1 MVPNTLLTIV
11 AKINTVSTTH
21 RHHPCTYL
29 GSPDKSQ
36 SVGVALK
43 HFSLALGSLKLPPS
57 EGSVTLALSDQMKL
71 HTLLTCF
78 VWQKECKIRWKEM
91 KKKLWLPGA
100 TPLSPRQD
108 GHSHICTVTVQTHKK
123 AEIPLAAWFCYQR
136 QTWVWKNLSHFFPMF
151 LKKWQISPFCGEGKE
166 KWNNPLKAELSYQEI
181 DVMHRNTWAI
191 LEWVLNYAK
200 CCTLSK
206 KTDQLVVLLPE
217 NV

>member
-1 MVPNTLLTIV
+1 
-11 AKINTVSTTH
+11 
-21 RHHPCTYL
+21 
-29 GSPDKSQ
+29 
-36 SVGVALK
+36 
-43 HFSLALGSLKLPPS
+43 
-57 EGSVTLALSDQMKL
+57 MKL

-91 KKKLWLPGA
+91 KKIVAARSNSSVTKAGWSQSHL
-100 TPLSPRQD
+100 
-108 GHSHICTVTVQTHKK
+108 HSHCADPQKSWDPIGSMV
-123 AEIPLAAWFCYQR
+123 QR

>member
-1 MVPNTLLTIV
+1 MRVLSLL
-11 AKINTVSTTH
+11 
-21 RHHPCTYL
+21 L
-29 GSPDKSQ
+29 FQ
-36 SVGVALK
+36 
-43 HFSLALGSLKLPPS
+43 
-57 EGSVTLALSDQMKL
+57 
-71 HTLLTCF
+71 
-78 VWQKECKIRWKEM
+78 IRWNFIHCSPVLCGKRSARSDE
-91 KKKLWLPGA
+91 KRWKKLWLPGA
-100 TPLSPRQD
+100 TPLSARQD

-136 QTWVWKNLSHFFPMF
+136 QKWVWKNLSHFFPMF

>member
-11 AKINTVSTTH
+11 TKINTVSTIH

-29 GSPDKSQ
+29 GSPDKSECRSSTQ
-36 SVGVALK
+36 TLLSCTRQLKTASQWGFCHSCSFRLDETSYTAHLFCVAKGVQ
-43 HFSLALGSLKLPPS
+43 
-57 EGSVTLALSDQMKL
+57 DQMKRD
-71 HTLLTCF
+71 
-78 VWQKECKIRWKEM
+78 E
-91 KKKLWLPGA
+91 KKLWLPGA

-108 GHSHICTVTVQTHKK
+108 GHSHICTVTVQTHRK